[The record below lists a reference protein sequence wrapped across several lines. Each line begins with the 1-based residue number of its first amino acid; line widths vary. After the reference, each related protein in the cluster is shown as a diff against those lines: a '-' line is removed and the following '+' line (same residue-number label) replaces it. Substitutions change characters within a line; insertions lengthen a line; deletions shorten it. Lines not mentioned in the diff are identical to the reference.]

1 MADAS
6 LSNIILDYISI
17 LRRLSSV
24 YDGGEARAVSRLL
37 LDEAFSLSLTDIACG
52 AVSRLSEADT
62 ARLENYIQQL
72 ERGVPVQYVLGYE
85 WFHEL
90 RIGVSPAVLIPR
102 PETAQLVDETI
113 SEARQMAHDATP
125 LHILDI
131 GTGSGCI
138 AIAIAKALPEAKV
151 EAWDISRE
159 ALAVAK
165 QNALDNDVAVEFRQT
180 DVLKEAEAHPSEAE
194 ESRRDY
200 AVIVSNPPY
209 ICSSE
214 AVAMHQ
220 NVLDHEPHTALF
232 VPDNAPL
239 LFYRAISRL
248 ALKRLRHG
256 GRLLFEINRAYG
268 KELTALLSDLG
279 YADVRLIDDEFS
291 NPRFISCRL
300 P

>member
-1 MADAS
+1 M
-6 LSNIILDYISI
+6 SNNYFRFKQFTVHHELCAMKVGTDGV
-17 LRRLSSV
+17 LLGALA
-24 YDGGEARAVSRLL
+24 DGGSR
-37 LDEAFSLSLTDIACG
+37 
-52 AVSRLSEADT
+52 
-62 ARLENYIQQL
+62 
-72 ERGVPVQYVLGYE
+72 
-85 WFHEL
+85 
-90 RIGVSPAVLIPR
+90 
-102 PETAQLVDETI
+102 
-113 SEARQMAHDATP
+113 
-125 LHILDI
+125 ILDI

-138 AIAIAKALPEAKV
+138 AIAVAKALPEAKV

-180 DVLKEAEAHPSEAE
+180 DVLKEAEAHPSEAD

-214 AVAMHQ
+214 AAAMHQ
-220 NVLDHEPHTALF
+220 NVLHHEPHTALF
-232 VPDNAPL
+232 VPDNDPL

>member
-1 MADAS
+1 M
-6 LSNIILDYISI
+6 
-17 LRRLSSV
+17 
-24 YDGGEARAVSRLL
+24 SRLL

-102 PETAQLVDETI
+102 PETDQLVDETI
-113 SEARQMAHDATP
+113 SEARQMAHDGTP

-138 AIAIAKALPEAKV
+138 AIAVAKALPEAKV

-165 QNALDNDVAVEFRQT
+165 QNALDNDVTVEFRQT
-180 DVLKEAEAHPSEAE
+180 DVLKEAEAHPSEAD

-200 AVIVSNPPY
+200 AIIVSNPPY

-214 AVAMHQ
+214 AAAMHQ

-232 VPDNAPL
+232 VPDNDPL

>member
-1 MADAS
+1 MA
-6 LSNIILDYISI
+6 
-17 LRRLSSV
+17 
-24 YDGGEARAVSRLL
+24 
-37 LDEAFSLSLTDIACG
+37 
-52 AVSRLSEADT
+52 
-62 ARLENYIQQL
+62 Q
-72 ERGVPVQYVLGYE
+72 
-85 WFHEL
+85 
-90 RIGVSPAVLIPR
+90 
-102 PETAQLVDETI
+102 
-113 SEARQMAHDATP
+113 
-125 LHILDI
+125 
-131 GTGSGCI
+131 
-138 AIAIAKALPEAKV
+138 
-151 EAWDISRE
+151 
-159 ALAVAK
+159 

-180 DVLKEAEAHPSEAE
+180 DVLKEAEAHPSEAD

-214 AVAMHQ
+214 AAAMHQ

-232 VPDNAPL
+232 VPDNDPL

>member
-24 YDGGEARAVSRLL
+24 YDGGEW
-37 LDEAFSLSLTDIACG
+37 C
-52 AVSRLSEADT
+52 
-62 ARLENYIQQL
+62 
-72 ERGVPVQYVLGYE
+72 
-85 WFHEL
+85 HEL

-113 SEARQMAHDATP
+113 SAARQMAHDGTP

-138 AIAIAKALPEAKV
+138 AIAVAKALPEAKV

-159 ALAVAK
+159 ALAVAQ

-180 DVLKEAEAHPSEAE
+180 DVLTEAEAHPSEAD

-200 AVIVSNPPY
+200 AIIVSNPPY

-214 AVAMHQ
+214 AAAMHQ

-232 VPDNAPL
+232 VPDNDPL